1 LCSIIGHIFDMGRE
15 MFENLDTG
23 VVDYFLDMLL
33 NFMKVDESGFCVVY
47 MLLAQRLNKKKG
59 RDCVP
64 HHV

>member
-1 LCSIIGHIFDMGRE
+1 